1 MWSYHISLAY
11 PEQDLAMANLRL
23 QSSSVL
29 FEILGEKIELKI
41 NEGTKSTRKSE
52 VDVSS
57 LSAIRWYSVL
67 INQSGDEFTG
77 MRNYCS
83 L

>member
-41 NEGTKSTRKSE
+41 N
-52 VDVSS
+52 
-57 LSAIRWYSVL
+57 
-67 INQSGDEFTG
+67 
-77 MRNYCS
+77 
-83 L
+83 